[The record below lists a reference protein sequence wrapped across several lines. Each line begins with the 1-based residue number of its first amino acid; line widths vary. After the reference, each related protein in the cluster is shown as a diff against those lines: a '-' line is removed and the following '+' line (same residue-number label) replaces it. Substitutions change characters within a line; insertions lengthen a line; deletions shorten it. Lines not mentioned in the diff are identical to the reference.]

1 MKTHKVGY
9 FIGSLSSTS
18 INRLLSKALI
28 KLAPEGLEFVE
39 IPFAD
44 LPLYRPEFDA
54 DYPAAGQGLQGSDRG
69 GGRVAVRDPGIQPVD
84 SRRAEERDRFR
95 QPPVRQELVRAQAL
109 GGDRHLARRD
119 RHRGRAAAP
128 AQPARATAIRRR

>member
-1 MKTHKVGY
+1 MSHAVTPSGPVMTTHTVGY

-54 DYPAAGQGLQGSDRG
+54 DYPAPAKAFKAAIAAVDALLFVTPEYNRSIPGGLKNAIDFATVSYT
-69 GGRVAVRDPGIQPVD
+69 
-84 SRRAEERDRFR
+84 
-95 QPPVRQELVRAQAL
+95 
-109 GGDRHLARRD
+109 HLR
-119 RHRGRAAAP
+119 
-128 AQPARATAIRRR
+128 